1 MSLKD
6 TLFGKV
12 LRKKETTQKSHKKI
26 DIYAQK
32 VESID
37 DLELSSELEKS
48 IPRDLMDKI
57 RIYDS
62 VGNVYG
68 YPLKTKIS
76 LEDTIDIVRDFFA
89 SISSHML
96 SPCQNKLA

>member
-1 MSLKD
+1 MGLKD

-26 DIYAQK
+26 DIYAEK

-57 RIYDS
+57 RIYDKIKYAYKYKEFNS
-62 VGNVYG
+62 II
-68 YPLKTKIS
+68 KTYIYKGVKKWK
-76 LEDTIDIVRDFFA
+76 TI
-89 SISSHML
+89 
-96 SPCQNKLA
+96 